1 MMERR
6 LNRGI
11 ALLLTLCLMIPV
23 AIALADDD
31 AVQMKAYWKIVGN
44 TDQNDPLTQAMNGA
58 YEEISLEALKAVTAD
73 DLLAFSAAN
82 RLPVDMARTAY
93 YMAIADRLSA
103 GMDTAYSAE
112 TTELLMLFLNM
123 QDMPRDKMANA
134 QRRDI
139 RKTTTEAD
147 INAYAAETGLPAGF
161 LAWLMLDDEWYE
173 LEWED
178 SDDWREDRRTWDF
191 ADWVDVHDLREK
203 YGKDAVV
210 TEDDVERVLRQN
222 GYRLDD

>member
-58 YEEISLEALKAVTAD
+58 YKEISLEALKAVTAD

-82 RLPVDMARTAY
+82 RLPVAKYSATSSSVSGQRSISICAALSGITKSAGPLEGTAY
-93 YMAIADRLSA
+93 GAACLLVLPLAFMSMFRPAI
-103 GMDTAYSAE
+103 
-112 TTELLMLFLNM
+112 
-123 QDMPRDKMANA
+123 
-134 QRRDI
+134 
-139 RKTTTEAD
+139 
-147 INAYAAETGLPAGF
+147 
-161 LAWLMLDDEWYE
+161 
-173 LEWED
+173 
-178 SDDWREDRRTWDF
+178 
-191 ADWVDVHDLREK
+191 
-203 YGKDAVV
+203 
-210 TEDDVERVLRQN
+210 
-222 GYRLDD
+222 